1 MHQGA
6 GYRELRSPARV
17 AVGQSLVVRL
27 AREGRSWRFWPN
39 SRRGRCSAPPGS
51 RPPTGCGCQDEGGA
65 VSWRAPTLAAMLAA
79 ALDGLAEQTGFCGVV
94 RVDPVDTVEI
104 DRASGTPITHIKS
117 R

>member
-1 MHQGA
+1 
-6 GYRELRSPARV
+6 
-17 AVGQSLVVRL
+17 
-27 AREGRSWRFWPN
+27 
-39 SRRGRCSAPPGS
+39 
-51 RPPTGCGCQDEGGA
+51 
-65 VSWRAPTLAAMLAA
+65 MLAA